1 MKERKILSTW
11 FLREEYI
18 NVGWFKRL
26 RLRIEFVFHCLL
38 PDIIAY
44 YESEQGQKEFAEWK
58 AQQEAAKKEKS
69 EVA

>member
-1 MKERKILSTW
+1 MPD
-11 FLREEYI
+11 
-18 NVGWFKRL
+18 
-26 RLRIEFVFHCLL
+26 FVVKDIARCLL

-58 AQQEAAKKEKS
+58 VQQEAKKKEKS